1 MAQPL
6 PVPRLYTVAEYMALG
21 ETEPGYSEL
30 VEGLM
35 IVNPGPTPDH
45 NLTGIEIVIALR
57 GQAPADLVCV
67 IDIDVDLELAAPDEP
82 GFVRR
87 PDVVVFRRAELERVR
102 REGGAV
108 RASEVVLLVEILSPG
123 SKRTDRVVKRSEY
136 ADAGIPN
143 YWVLDLAPPVSVLV
157 CHQAGEF
164 GYVDGGECTGTL
176 RVTEP
181 FPVEIDLDGLLS

>member
-45 NLTGIEIVIALR
+45 NFTGIEVVLALR
-57 GQAPADLVCV
+57 RHAPADLVCV
-67 IDIDVDLELAAPDEP
+67 TDIDVDLQLAPPEDP

-87 PDVVVFRRAELERVR
+87 PDVVVFRRTELERVR

-108 RASEVVLLVEILSPG
+108 RASGVVLVVEILSPS

-136 ADAGIPN
+136 ADAGIPH
-143 YWVLDLAPPVSVLV
+143 YWVLDLAAPVSLLV

-164 GYVDGGECTGTL
+164 GFADGGERTGTVT
-176 RVTEP
+176 VTEP
-181 FPVEIDLDGLLS
+181 FPVEIDLDALLP